1 MPSRKLGTYHKSQRA
16 SFVGW
21 LPKEVK
27 RHAGRN
33 VAVPVP
39 AHIRILG
46 ARLNEAQRQDLH
58 RKLGMKLGKF
68 ADTIQRVTV
77 RVKDVNG
84 PRGGIDQVCTIKVV
98 LIDLPSVV
106 FESQH
111 HSVNGAVG
119 AALAGTERAVRRRLQ
134 RRRAKR

>member
-1 MPSRKLGTYHKSQRA
+1 
-16 SFVGW
+16 
-21 LPKEVK
+21 
-27 RHAGRN
+27 
-33 VAVPVP
+33 
-39 AHIRILG
+39 
-46 ARLNEAQRQDLH
+46 
-58 RKLGMKLGKF
+58 MKLGKF

-119 AALAGTERAVRRRLQ
+119 VALAGTERAVRRRLQ